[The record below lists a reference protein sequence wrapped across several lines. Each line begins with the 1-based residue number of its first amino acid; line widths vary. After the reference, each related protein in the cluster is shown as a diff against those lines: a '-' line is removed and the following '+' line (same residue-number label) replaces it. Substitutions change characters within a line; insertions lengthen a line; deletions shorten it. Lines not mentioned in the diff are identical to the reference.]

1 MIVARVL
8 PNVTGLDKHFDY
20 LVPERF
26 APLVT
31 IGTIVRVPLHG
42 RRVGGWVT
50 ALGAPHVDRDSLK
63 EITGVTGAGPS
74 AELIALAEWAG
85 VRWAARRRHFLVAA
99 SPERAVRQL
108 PGAQRTGRVVE
119 PRSGATTSILTSG
132 GGVLRLP
139 PTADPLPSVYSAA
152 ALGPTLVVV
161 PALEQVRLMGAR
173 LRRAGFSVAIVP
185 DEWASAAGGVDIVI
199 GTRTAAWAPCPGIA
213 AAVVIDEHDEALQSE
228 SSPTWHARDVVVE
241 RCRRARA
248 CRSSWSRRARRL
260 RPCTGD
266 RRCARPS
273 RASARAGR
281 SSTWSTG
288 PIRNRG
294 AARC

>member
-1 MIVARVL
+1 MNRR
-8 PNVTGLDKHFDY
+8 GRSLD
-20 LVPERF
+20 P
-26 APLVT
+26 
-31 IGTIVRVPLHG
+31 
-42 RRVGGWVT
+42 
-50 ALGAPHVDRDSLK
+50 SLK

-85 VRWAARRRHFLVAA
+85 VRWAADAGTSSSPLHPSGPCA
-99 SPERAVRQL
+99 SFPSL
-108 PGAQRTGRVVE
+108 QRTGRVVE

-161 PALEQVRLMGAR
+161 PALEQARLMGAR
-173 LRRAGFSVAIVP
+173 LRRAGFSVAVVP
-185 DEWASAAGGVDIVI
+185 DEWAAAAGGVDIVI
-199 GTRTAAWAPCPGIA
+199 GTRTAAWAPCPDIA

-241 RCRRARA
+241 RCRLAGVPVVVVSPCPTVTALHWRPAVTPAR
-248 CRSSWSRRARRL
+248 L
-260 RPCTGD
+260 
-266 RRCARPS
+266 

-281 SSTWSTG
+281 SSTWSTVRT
-288 PIRNRG
+288 RNRG

>member
-20 LVPERF
+20 LVPERL

-50 ALGAPHVDRDSLK
+50 ALGEPHVDRDTLK

-108 PGAQRTGRVVE
+108 PGAQRTGRIVE

-161 PALEQVRLMGAR
+161 PALEQVRVMGAR
-173 LRRAGFSVAIVP
+173 LRRAGFSVA
-185 DEWASAAGGVDIVI
+185 D
-199 GTRTAAWAPCPGIA
+199 
-213 AAVVIDEHDEALQSE
+213 
-228 SSPTWHARDVVVE
+228 
-241 RCRRARA
+241 RARRVGVGRRW
-248 CRSSWSRRARRL
+248 CRHRDRHADRRVGSVSGHRRGGRDRRARRGVAEREQPDL
-260 RPCTGD
+260 
-266 RRCARPS
+266 ARP
-273 RASARAGR
+273 
-281 SSTWSTG
+281 
-288 PIRNRG
+288 
-294 AARC
+294 